1 MVTRTG
7 ASWCWEPRG
16 RTTFPTLGEPGG
28 REKKSAFGNQTSS
41 AGKDEN
47 SVIFI
52 RKQMPEFEKLRA
64 DVETALVQGTQAATP
79 QQSGPS
85 FGDQITQLAALRD
98 KGLLTDEEFAAK
110 KADLLSR
117 M

>member
-1 MVTRTG
+1 VNGFVQFTV
-7 ASWCWEPRG
+7 
-16 RTTFPTLGEPGG
+16 PGD
-28 REKKSAFGNQTSS
+28 REKRSAFGSQTSS

-64 DVETALVQGTQAATP
+64 AVETALVQGAQATTP
-79 QQSGPS
+79 QQFGPS
-85 FGDQITQLAALRD
+85 IGDQITQLAALRD
-98 KGLLTDEEFAAK
+98 QGLLTSEEFAAK